1 MFSIHLSVFIYLL
14 HQTLASS
21 SLGQSQ
27 LVLSSDE
34 GYSSTS
40 TCSGDLPTSCHLPS
54 SKGPLNTCCTNSPGG
69 QILLT
74 QFWDFHPATGPSD
87 SWTIHGLWPDNCDGS
102 YDASCDS
109 ERSYTNITQILQQG
123 GGQQALDVMSHYW
136 KDQRGNDEKF
146 WQHEWGKH
154 GTCIS
159 TLEPKCFG
167 ESYTPQSEVVAF
179 FNRTVDLF
187 QALPTYKWLAEADP
201 PIVPSTSVTYTL
213 AQLQAV
219 ANKHFGQDA
228 VWNCRGH
235 SLNEVWW
242 HFNTVGT
249 VSEGKFVPAKPVGPL
264 STCPQ
269 SGIQYFPKSGGG
281 GGGGGRTPH
290 HPNHP
295 SHPPSH
301 PSPPS
306 DKHFI
311 HVIDTSTG
319 RRNGC
324 LIGTG
329 AWYTTGTCAGFTIM
343 TSKDDDILE
352 VRSRKGACAFRPDG
366 SLSCGRGIESKGFSY
381 NATYL
386 LHDGQQVFHAD
397 GVPSGRTKMKVRKG
411 DGLTTI
417 MLEVAAAA

>member
-1 MFSIHLSVFIYLL
+1 MFSINLSVFIYLL
-14 HQTLASS
+14 HQALASS
-21 SLGQSQ
+21 SLDQSQ
-27 LVLSSDE
+27 LVLSSNED
-34 GYSSTS
+34 YSSQS
-40 TCSGDLPTSCHLPS
+40 TCSGNLPTSCHLPS
-54 SKGPLNTCCTNSPGG
+54 STGPINTCCTNSPGG

-109 ERSYTNITQILQQG
+109 ERDYTNITQILQRG

-187 QALPTYKWLAEADP
+187 QSLPTYKWLAEADP

-249 VSEGKFVPAKPVGPL
+249 VSKGQFVAAKPVGPL
-264 STCPQ
+264 STCPR
-269 SGIQYFPKSGGG
+269 SGIQYFPKSS

-290 HPNHP
+290 RPNHP
-295 SHPPSH
+295 THPPSHPH

-329 AWYTTGTCAGFTIM
+329 AWYTTGTCAGFNIM
-343 TSKDDDILE
+343 TSKDNDILE

-397 GVPSGRTKMKVRKG
+397 GVPSGRTKMRVRKG
-411 DGLTTI
+411 DGTTTI
-417 MLEVAAAA
+417 MLEVAAAS